1 MPPPSL
7 KWCARR
13 PDKIRSGVS
22 LSPLRLHPD
31 RMEIIP
37 VQNVFTP
44 FLPDALGAPAP
55 AQVSAGPLHFI
66 GENKRRAEAKPSR
79 TIIISMLAAGFLTL
93 FAASALA
100 VQSLVELDR
109 SFKAELV

>member
-1 MPPPSL
+1 M
-7 KWCARR
+7 
-13 PDKIRSGVS
+13 
-22 LSPLRLHPD
+22 
-31 RMEIIP
+31 
-37 VQNVFTP
+37 QNAFTP

-55 AQVSAGPLHFI
+55 VAAGPLHFV

-100 VQSLVELDR
+100 VQGLNDWNHRIAMENV
-109 SFKAELV
+109 